1 MMAQSNQGSPLSS
14 SPPRAG
20 PQSPGAA
27 EASLISMPSVAAED
41 FEEHDDDGDSAFGSA
56 RSDMTD
62 TASLTSSILKFRE
75 ENGRTYHAF
84 GSTDHWGPN
93 DEDAQE
99 QQDISHHFWSLML
112 KGDLYLAPVN
122 NPQRIL
128 DVGTGTGMWAIDV
141 AEKHPE
147 ADVKGI
153 DVSPIQPSWVP
164 PNCRFELDDFN
175 LEWQDSN
182 KFDLIH
188 ARELLGSV
196 PDWPKFYEKCFKAL
210 KPGGWIDCSEPGLYF
225 ESFYGTLGED
235 HPYKLWGTAMLEA
248 GNNAGMTFD
257 VAPYIKERLERAGFI
272 NIVEKKVCCTIGK
285 WSKDPWEREVGLWEQ
300 LRLEKGVQD
309 FCERRFINNLGWRV
323 EEVQV
328 FGAQMRNAVRNNRLL
343 AHHWFHFVYGQKPP
357 E

>member
-1 MMAQSNQGSPLSS
+1 
-14 SPPRAG
+14 
-20 PQSPGAA
+20 
-27 EASLISMPSVAAED
+27 
-41 FEEHDDDGDSAFGSA
+41 
-56 RSDMTD
+56 
-62 TASLTSSILKFRE
+62 
-75 ENGRTYHAF
+75 
-84 GSTDHWGPN
+84 
-93 DEDAQE
+93 
-99 QQDISHHFWSLML
+99 ML
-112 KGDLYLAPVN
+112 KGELYLAPVV

-128 DVGTGTGMWAIDV
+128 DVGTGTGIWAIDV

-153 DVSPIQPSWVP
+153 DVSPIQPTWIP

-175 LEWQDSN
+175 LEWQDHN

-188 ARELLGSV
+188 ARELLGAV
-196 PDWPKFYEKCFKAL
+196 PDWPKFYGECFKAL

-225 ESFYGTLGED
+225 ESFYGTLGDD

-248 GNNAGMTFD
+248 GNNAGMSFD
-257 VAPYIKERLERAGFI
+257 VGPYIKERLENAGFI
-272 NIVEKKVCCTIGK
+272 NVVEKKVCCTIGK

-309 FCERRFINNLGWRV
+309 FCERRFINNLGWRP

-343 AHHWFHFVYGQKPP
+343 AHHWFFFVYGQKPLNA
-357 E
+357 

>member
-1 MMAQSNQGSPLSS
+1 MCRVACPSDCSATL
-14 SPPRAG
+14 
-20 PQSPGAA
+20 
-27 EASLISMPSVAAED
+27 PSVAEED
-41 FEEHDDDGDSAFGSA
+41 HEEYDDGDSAFGGA

-62 TASLTSSILKFRE
+62 TVSMTSSIMKYRE

-93 DEDAQE
+93 DENAKE
-99 QQDISHHFWSLML
+99 QQDISHHFWSLLL
-112 KGDLYLAPVN
+112 KGELYLAPVISPQVSGVGILRPN
-122 NPQRIL
+122 EILKNQQRIL

-147 ADVKGI
+147 ADVKGF
-153 DVSPIQPSWVP
+153 DVSPIQPSWLP

-175 LEWQDSN
+175 QEWQDYS
-182 KFDLIH
+182 KYDLIH

-196 PDWPKFYEKCFKAL
+196 PDWPKFYSECFKAL

-225 ESFYGTLGED
+225 ESCYDTLGEN

-257 VAPYIKERLERAGFI
+257 VGPYIAQRLENAGFI
-272 NIVEKKVCCTIGK
+272 DVVEKRICCTIGK

-309 FCERRFINNLGWRV
+309 FCERRFINNLGWQP
-323 EEVQV
+323 EEVTV
-328 FGAQMRNAVRNNRLL
+328 FGAEMRNAVKNNRLL
-343 AHHWFHFVYGQKPP
+343 AHHWFYFAFGRKPP
-357 E
+357 EDE

>member
-1 MMAQSNQGSPLSS
+1 
-14 SPPRAG
+14 
-20 PQSPGAA
+20 
-27 EASLISMPSVAAED
+27 
-41 FEEHDDDGDSAFGSA
+41 
-56 RSDMTD
+56 
-62 TASLTSSILKFRE
+62 
-75 ENGRTYHAF
+75 
-84 GSTDHWGPN
+84 
-93 DEDAQE
+93 
-99 QQDISHHFWSLML
+99 ML
-112 KGDLYLAPVN
+112 KSD
-122 NPQRIL
+122 R
-128 DVGTGTGMWAIDV
+128 DV

-147 ADVKGI
+147 ADVKGV
-153 DVSPIQPSWVP
+153 DVSPIQPTWVP

-175 LEWQDSN
+175 LEWQDHN

-196 PDWPKFYEKCFKAL
+196 PEWPKFYDECFKAL

-225 ESFYGTLGED
+225 ESFYDTLGED

-248 GNNAGMTFD
+248 GNNAGMSFD
-257 VAPYIKERLERAGFI
+257 VAPYIKERLEKAGFI
-272 NIVEKKVCCTIGK
+272 NVVEKKVCCTIGK

-309 FCERRFINNLGWRV
+309 FCERRFINNLGWRA

-343 AHHWFHFVYGQKPP
+343 AHHWFFFVYGQKPP